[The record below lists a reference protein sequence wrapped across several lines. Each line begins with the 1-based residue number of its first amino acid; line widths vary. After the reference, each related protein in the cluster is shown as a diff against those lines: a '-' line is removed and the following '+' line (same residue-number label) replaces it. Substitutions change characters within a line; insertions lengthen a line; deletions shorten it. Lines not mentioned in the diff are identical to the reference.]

1 MNEVEERVEDAWT
14 QSLSEIF
21 KEVIRKLPD
30 STTLGEL
37 IEAARSSEQIAPVLA
52 VFSVQELIDVAKTRP
67 RQEPE
72 PEPDPSEGV
81 EFDADGNP
89 IMDLGESG
97 PAVIRRRADVPNGDA
112 LVLRS
117 LSKSKGGR
125 READLLQL
133 TGLTSDQ
140 LRLVVRHLRA
150 KGFIHVE
157 GSGSKRRFKITRT
170 GSLHL
175 RKDGGR

>member
-1 MNEVEERVEDAWT
+1 VSEVEERVEDAWT
-14 QSLSEIF
+14 QSLGEIF

-37 IEAARSSEQIAPVLA
+37 IAAARSSEQIAPVLD
-52 VFSVQELIDVAKTRP
+52 VFSVQELIDVAKARP

-72 PEPDPSEGV
+72 PEPSGDGV

-89 IMDLGESG
+89 ILDLGESG
-97 PAVIRRRADVPNGDA
+97 PAVIRRRADVPNGDM

-117 LSKSKGGR
+117 LTKNKTGR
-125 READLLQL
+125 RESDLLQL

-140 LRLVVRHLRA
+140 LRLVVRHLRL

-170 GSLHL
+170 GSVHL
-175 RKDGGR
+175 RQGAKR